1 MEHIKDVSSI
11 VDPKVHY
18 CISTYLKEVQK
29 LTQVKDKSEVPI
41 VYPVDMSHTFRGL
54 SDSQIETIKSFWNSP
69 IDFDDP
75 RLSRNLS
82 PFIIMEKTPLSKVHF
97 LFTMLNATILLV
109 VDKGLLKGMLTKLDF
124 IKKRRTVQSSEDSER
139 KLMSKFPIA
148 YISVKDSN
156 QRTLIDNVPLCRVQR
171 HHDKEYGELVTLLV

>member
-1 MEHIKDVSSI
+1 M
-11 VDPKVHY
+11 
-18 CISTYLKEVQK
+18 
-29 LTQVKDKSEVPI
+29 TQVKNKSEVPNF
-41 VYPVDMSHTFRGL
+41 YPLDISHSYENL
-54 SDSQIETIKSFWNSP
+54 SYSQIETLKSFWNSQ
-69 IDFDDP
+69 IDYDDP

-124 IKKRRTVQSSEDSER
+124 IKKRRTMQSSEDSER

-156 QRTLIDNVPLCRVQR
+156 
-171 HHDKEYGELVTLLV
+171 

>member
-1 MEHIKDVSSI
+1 
-11 VDPKVHY
+11 
-18 CISTYLKEVQK
+18 
-29 LTQVKDKSEVPI
+29 
-41 VYPVDMSHTFRGL
+41 
-54 SDSQIETIKSFWNSP
+54 
-69 IDFDDP
+69 
-75 RLSRNLS
+75 
-82 PFIIMEKTPLSKVHF
+82 MEKTPLSKVHF